1 MSGAYLHQDPALSSQ
16 QRRQLTL
23 GTLDIGTIGSGRSGR
38 TRNPAPPSAIRLPRL
53 VRPPPSDM
61 MDARLRLVYEFLDSD
76 LYENA
81 LFVAE
86 RLYALEPDN
95 SSWLHLTALCY
106 LRLERVSLALDRSRE
121 KGLNGLHL
129 GCSYVFAQ
137 ACLKQKNY
145 VEGIAALQQA
155 KPLWSGTHIKSLR
168 TLWNVVPLI
177 CPLEL
182 QMTRLRPNV
191 LSPALRL

>member
-1 MSGAYLHQDPALSSQ
+1 
-16 QRRQLTL
+16 
-23 GTLDIGTIGSGRSGR
+23 
-38 TRNPAPPSAIRLPRL
+38 
-53 VRPPPSDM
+53 M

-86 RLYALEPDN
+86 RLHALEPDK

-106 LRLERVSLALDRSRE
+106 LRLGRVSLALDRSRE
-121 KGLNGLHL
+121 RGINGSHL

-145 VEGIAALQQA
+145 VEGIAALRQA
-155 KPLWSGTHIKSLR
+155 KSLWGGTRTNPPH
-168 TLWNVVPLI
+168 TLWNIVSLI
-177 CPLEL
+177 YRLEL
-182 QMTRLRPNV
+182 QMTRLRLNV
-191 LSPALRL
+191 LSPALRR